1 MNPRT
6 LPARARQAVRALAV
20 VFACC
25 LLAACGGSGGFTG
38 ETGGDGSGQAFPT
51 DDLTVIAAGD
61 PGGGLD
67 TQARMLVQAIE
78 STGTSAQFEV
88 VNMGGGGG
96 NAARAATLQDST
108 GHTVVVESN
117 RIFLNPMTGTT
128 DMRLQD
134 FEPLAALSNDYLV
147 WAVSAE
153 SKYQSAQQ
161 VLDAVKANPRSVSF
175 GVGTVPSDDQLT
187 VLKAASDSGISDL
200 RSLNI
205 VSFESGGDLLTQL
218 LGGHVDVISTGLSEV
233 AEQAEA
239 GKVRLLA
246 ISAPSPQGGAAQG
259 VPTWTEM
266 GLDVTIDHWRG
277 VFGPAGMP
285 PEAVTWWIDTIRKA
299 TQTPAWDQQINKVQ
313 LTSAFE
319 PGNKFL
325 SQTIQPETREYAPL
339 LRQVGL
345 AAN

>member
-1 MNPRT
+1 MSRPT
-6 LPARARQAVRALAV
+6 HDARARRAVRAAAV
-20 VFACC
+20 
-25 LLAACGGSGGFTG
+25 LLGCFLPAACAGSSGFTGASQGGGSGQ
-38 ETGGDGSGQAFPT
+38 DFPT

-67 TQARMLVQAIE
+67 TQARMIVQAME
-78 STGTSAQFEV
+78 ATGTKAEFEV

-96 NAARAATLQDST
+96 NAARAATLQDTT

-128 DMRLQD
+128 DMQIQD
-134 FEPLAALSNDYLV
+134 FEPLANLSNDYLV
-147 WAVSAE
+147 WAVSAD
-153 SKYQSAQQ
+153 SQYHSAQQ
-161 VLDAVKANPRSVSF
+161 VLDAVKDNPRSVSF

-187 VLKAASDSGISDL
+187 ILKAAGEAGISDL
-200 RSLNI
+200 RSLNV

-218 LGGHVDVISTGLSEV
+218 LGGHIDVISTGLSEV

-246 ISAPSPQGGAAQG
+246 ISAPSPQGGVAQG

-266 GLDVTIDHWRG
+266 GMDFSIDHWRG
-277 VFGPAGMP
+277 VFGPADMP
-285 PEAVTWWIDTIRKA
+285 QEAATWWTDTIHEA
-299 TQTPAWDQQINKVQ
+299 TQTPSWDQQIEKVQ

-319 PGNKFL
+319 PGSTFL
-325 SQTIQPETREYAPL
+325 RQTIQPETREYAPL
-339 LRQVGL
+339 LREVGMSGQ
-345 AAN
+345 

>member
-1 MNPRT
+1 MNQHPHHVHGHR
-6 LPARARQAVRALAV
+6 LVRALAV
-20 VFACC
+20 VLGCC
-25 LLAACGGSGGFTG
+25 VPAACAGGGFSGQSGGA
-38 ETGGDGSGQAFPT
+38 GSAQAFPT

-67 TQARMLVQAIE
+67 TQARMLVQAME
-78 STGTSAQFEV
+78 ATGTDAGFEV

-96 NAARAATLQDST
+96 NAARAATLQDTT

-128 DMRLQD
+128 DMQLSD
-134 FEPLAALSNDYLV
+134 FQPLANLSNDYLV
-147 WAVSAE
+147 WAVRAD

-161 VLDAVKANPRSVSF
+161 VLDDVKANPRSVSF

-187 VLKAASDSGISDL
+187 ILKAASESGITDL
-200 RSLNI
+200 RSLNV

-218 LGGHVDVISTGLSEV
+218 LGGHVDVISTGLSEL
-233 AEQAEA
+233 AEQVEA

-259 VPTWTEM
+259 VPTWSEM
-266 GLDVTIDHWRG
+266 GADVTIDHWRG
-277 VFGPAGMP
+277 VFGPSEMP
-285 PEAVTWWIDTIRKA
+285 DEAVNWWIDTIRQA
-299 TQTPAWDQQINKVQ
+299 TQTPEWDQQIDKVQ

-319 PGNKFL
+319 PGGQFL
-325 SQTIQPETREYAPL
+325 QQTVQPETREYAPL
-339 LRQVGL
+339 LREVGMTER
-345 AAN
+345 